1 MPEHTLGVAHYFYN
15 WLVFRPEVR
24 YDYTSGL
31 KAIDNGTKRDMFTVS
46 ADLIIRF

>member
-1 MPEHTLGVAHYFYN
+1 MYREQEWTGPSPGP
-15 WLVFRPEVR
+15 VFRPEVR